1 MRPIDICTA
10 VLVTTGNRALREP
23 SRTRWDAVE
32 ELLGLRLRP
41 HSPFDSRVTFVDV
54 GGEHVSFEEWL
65 ENRPAPSARL
75 WLAPFP
81 QDPSSDPGL
90 QGLPPEVLQA
100 IDRGGLGFLVYSDG
114 QRVERFVPRELQPRT
129 YELSGPQLHA
139 FILGRG
145 NPSALFA
152 LLASE
157 LGVAPEALEGHLAH
171 LSPDDLQD
179 VIPRFM
185 SAGAIVEFSSPGDEG
200 PDSTD
205 SITWNSFFSPSPAA
219 SSLSFEFL
227 YAGPGSES
235 DLERDLDSAR
245 AELSATLEALVEFA
259 HAHSLR
265 SWEKH
270 FRRALLRLSLE
281 PQPLEDLVEL
291 LLLNALPTPAIQLAL
306 CAAASDVFG
315 GMGSWND
322 MAFDGHDRERYISLS
337 DRLFASTRSA
347 LRTSLNR
354 SAL

>member
-23 SRTRWDAVE
+23 SKTRWDAVE

-41 HSPFDSRVTFVDV
+41 HSPFDSRVTFVDA

-81 QDPSSDPGL
+81 KDPSTDASL
-90 QGLPPEVLQA
+90 AGLPEEVRA
-100 IDRGGLGFLVYSDG
+100 VIDSGGLGFLVYSDG
-114 QRVERFVPRELQPRT
+114 QRLERFAPREVQPRT
-129 YELSGPQLHA
+129 YDISGPQLHA
-139 FILGRG
+139 FILGRR
-145 NPSALFA
+145 NASALFEA
-152 LLASE
+152 LAIE
-157 LGVAPEALEGHLAH
+157 LGVVLEELESHLAT
-171 LSPDDLQD
+171 LSPDDMQD

-185 SAGAIVEFSSPGDEG
+185 SSGADVEYSSSGDAGPEDGDVE
-200 PDSTD
+200 
-205 SITWNSFFSPSPAA
+205 TWNAFFSPSPGA

-227 YAGPGSES
+227 YAGPGSEA

-245 AELSATLEALVEFA
+245 SSLASTLEAIQEFA

-291 LLLNALPTPAIQLAL
+291 LLLNGLPTPAIQLAL

-322 MAFDGHDRERYISLS
+322 MSFEGQAGELYVSLS
-337 DRLFASTRSA
+337 DRLFSSTRTA
-347 LRTSLNR
+347 LRTSLNL